1 MHWVLAKEL
10 NLKYFETSAVTGD
23 GINKVFSLLSFDLMN
38 KMESDKLNKNAN
50 TETNNNI
57 HLTKE
62 VNQEQNA
69 NNKKKSCKYFNIL
82 NKFYNY

>member
-1 MHWVLAKEL
+1 
-10 NLKYFETSAVTGD
+10 
-23 GINKVFSLLSFDLMN
+23 MN
-38 KMESDKLNKNAN
+38 KMESDKLNKDTNI
-50 TETNNNI
+50 ETNNNI